1 MRKLTVAAL
10 ISVMAMSLL
19 TGCGKDEA
27 LDGTKAAATIN
38 GTEIPMG
45 MVSLAARQ
53 QQAQITAMYMSYMG
67 SADNIWDTVYDEESG
82 LTYGEEMKEDVV
94 NMLASYYLMKEKAP
108 EYGVEITEEDQ
119 SAIAEAA
126 AAFMEDNTEET
137 LTELAVTE
145 DQVKELLELET
156 IASRMHDAIVAEA
169 EVEIT
174 DEEVQQSSFTYVSV
188 YAGGEEITED
198 EIAET
203 KAQAQ
208 EVLDQMLETPEA
220 DMNEIAAAVD
230 EGLSAYDGNFKTTI
244 AEDEEESG
252 IYPQEVID
260 VLRTLEEGEVAP
272 ELVETENNF
281 YIVRLDQKVD
291 EEATEEERASVEQTK
306 KEDAYTELTEGW
318 LEEADL
324 KLDEKVMATLQITDA
339 HSFTM
344 AAEEA
349 SEDELTEE
357 VIEEDFTEEEILE
370 DEIEEGEIIEEELLE
385 EELPEEDLV
394 IEEVPEEEAS
404 EEEVTEE

>member
-198 EIAET
+198 EIAEK